1 MLSNTAKKDKPWR
14 RSHVH
19 ASCKISKWSGHVY
32 ASCYPRINR
41 KITGGDFRKAVI
53 KLTRAFS
60 FGEEIEGRKF
70 EKSSTFVVHLC
81 N

>member
-1 MLSNTAKKDKPWR
+1 MANVKQRNTAKPWR

-60 FGEEIEGRKF
+60 FGEEIEGRK
-70 EKSSTFVVHLC
+70 KSPTFVVHLC